1 MLSADT
7 VGLPWISV
15 RRAPP
20 VRSPGMLRLTM
31 RLLPRTAFGRHAPL
45 LGALL
50 ALAVALLPAPSR
62 AAACGPAGAAA
73 AAVRELASDLV
84 INPDASVTVRETIR
98 TAGDDRTPLVR
109 EIPTR
114 YRAAPGHAVSLDI
127 VLEEARRDGAPWR
140 AAVSSSDAA
149 VRIQLVGAS
158 APAPGEHTYTLT
170 YRLIGGIVFLED
182 RDQLI
187 WPLLGSVGPAPPGC
201 LTVTIQLPPGVP
213 PIDIHGDG
221 WIGQP
226 EAPVLP
232 IPPTIERGG
241 IVAYTVDGAQI
252 AGRGMTIAVDWP
264 RGFVREPSRL
274 GRGLPLAAR
283 GESSRI
289 ALLGLLLTTLY
300 GALAVLAVRRPSARL
315 PAAPVV
321 HPPDRLSPAALR
333 FLAAGAC
340 DARALA
346 ATILNLAV
354 LGHLIIREH
363 RPAPARAAPGTSGPL
378 PTFTLV
384 RRAGP
389 VHRPP
394 APEEGAV
401 LFELLGFGGTFQIG
415 SESASDLRR
424 ARSELRRLIGALY
437 EDRYFATRGGYLVPA
452 LLLATATL
460 GASALAE
467 LQRAALDLAA
477 GILWLIIALALVYS
491 TALVLG
497 LVLLR
502 VRFARLPERLRI
514 GGIACAGFLA
524 AYALTAAALEAIARS
539 PWPVIAV
546 VGGLSL
552 ELAVLRPL
560 LASPARDG
568 RRIRRQIE
576 EFRQFLAAPG
586 RQTDRRTDS
595 PAVPGEEDLPYAVA
609 LEAEEGWPSS
619 SALSAGPER
628 WLELEPDDAGQ
639 SAAELARDLC
649 AAIAAALTPAHG
661 QGRRAR
667 AHLS

>member
-31 RLLPRTAFGRHAPL
+31 RLVPRTAFGRRAPL
-45 LGALL
+45 LAALL

-62 AAACGPAGAAA
+62 AAACGPAGAA

-226 EAPVLP
+226 EVPVLP

-283 GESSRI
+283 GESSQI

-300 GALAVLAVRRPSARL
+300 GALAVLAVRRPSARS

-424 ARSELRRLIGALY
+424 ARY

-539 PWPVIAV
+539 PWPVIAA

-552 ELAVLRPL
+552 ELAVLRLL

-576 EFRQFLAAPG
+576 EFRRFLTAAGRQPDRLMDRSSAPG
-586 RQTDRRTDS
+586 ED
-595 PAVPGEEDLPYAVA
+595 DLPYAVA
-609 LEAEEGWPSS
+609 LEAEEGWPIPA
-619 SALSAGPER
+619 ALSAGPER
-628 WLELEPDDAGQ
+628 WLESEPDDAGQ

-667 AHLS
+667 ARLS

>member
-1 MLSADT
+1 M
-7 VGLPWISV
+7 
-15 RRAPP
+15 
-20 VRSPGMLRLTM
+20 MC
-31 RLLPRTAFGRHAPL
+31 LLPRTVFGRGASL
-45 LGALL
+45 LAALL
-50 ALAVALLPAPSR
+50 TLAAALLPTPSR
-62 AAACGPAGAAA
+62 AAACGPAGTA

-98 TAGDDRTPLVR
+98 VTGDDRIPLVR

-114 YRAAPGHAVSLDI
+114 YRAAPGHTVSLDI
-127 VLEEARRDGAPWR
+127 LLEEARRDGTPWH

-149 VRIQLVGAS
+149 VRIQLARPD
-158 APAPGEHTYTLT
+158 AAAPGEHTYTLT
-170 YRLIGGIVFLED
+170 YRFTGGVIFLED
-182 RDQLI
+182 RDRLV

-201 LTVTIQLPPGVP
+201 LTATIQLPPGVP

-221 WIGQP
+221 WIGRP

-232 IPPTIERGG
+232 IPPTVERGG

-252 AGRGMTIAVDWP
+252 AGRGLTIAVDWP

-274 GRGLPLAAR
+274 GRGLPLVAR

-300 GALAVLAVRRPSARL
+300 GALAVLAVRRPSARP

-333 FLAAGAC
+333 FLTAGAC

-354 LGHLIIREH
+354 LGHLIIRER

-384 RRAGP
+384 RRPGP
-389 VHRPP
+389 ARRPP

-401 LFELLGFGGTFQIG
+401 LFELLGFGGAFQIG
-415 SESASDLRR
+415 PENAGDLRR

-452 LLLATATL
+452 LLLATAAL

-477 GILWLIIALALVYS
+477 GVLWLIIALALVYS

-502 VRFARLPERLRI
+502 VRFARLPERLRV
-514 GGIACAGFLA
+514 GGIALAGFLA

-539 PWPVIAV
+539 PWPVIAA

-552 ELAVLRPL
+552 ELAVLRLL

-576 EFRQFLAAPG
+576 EFRQFLTAAGRQPDRLMDRSSAPG
-586 RQTDRRTDS
+586 ED
-595 PAVPGEEDLPYAVA
+595 DLPYAVA
-609 LEAEEGWPSS
+609 LEAEEGWPIPT
-619 SALSAGPER
+619 ALSAGSEQ
-628 WLELEPDDAGQ
+628 WLELEPDAPGR

-649 AAIAAALTPAHG
+649 AAITAALTPAHG
-661 QGRRAR
+661 QGRQAR
-667 AHLS
+667 AHQSERA